1 MTDKDLHHAEHAA
14 AHGDVSHGQS
24 SHGSRNSYI
33 VGFILSAV
41 LTVIP
46 FWLVMSQTMTGFSAV
61 WVIAG
66 FAAAQVAVQ
75 VYFFL
80 HVDFSP
86 EQRNTLYSFLFTL
99 FVVAIVMVGSL
110 WIMHNANENMMPG
123 MNMGGDSDKNM
134 PMKMPMNPDGT
145 PRLDRELEGFE
156 DQLNLPPM
164 DQSMDHG
171 SMNHDAMNPD
181 SMNEG
186 SMDHAAMPSEQATT
200 EADNAAV
207 AGSQ

>member
-1 MTDKDLHHAEHAA
+1 MKNENLHAAEHAH

-24 SHGSRNSYI
+24 SHGSKKSYI
-33 VGFILSAV
+33 IGFVLSVIL
-41 LTVIP
+41 TIIP
-46 FWLVMSQTMTGFSAV
+46 FGLVMGEMMSGTSAI
-61 WVIAG
+61 WMIAI
-66 FAAAQVAVQ
+66 FAAAQVFVQ

-123 MNMGGDSDKNM
+123 MGEMQMDMG
-134 PMKMPMNPDGT
+134 MKMPTNADGT

-156 DQLNLPPM
+156 DKLDLPETYQPSH
-164 DQSMDHG
+164 QGAPAATPQEDH
-171 SMNHDAMNPD
+171 SDMA
-181 SMNEG
+181 
-186 SMDHAAMPSEQATT
+186 DHSDMTDMQ
-200 EADNAAV
+200 
-207 AGSQ
+207 Q

>member
-1 MTDKDLHHAEHAA
+1 MKNENLHAA
-14 AHGDVSHGQS
+14 EQAHAHGDVSHGQS
-24 SHGSRNSYI
+24 SHGSKKSYI
-33 VGFILSAV
+33 IGFVLSAI

-46 FWLVMSQTMTGFSAV
+46 FGLIMSDMMSGMSAI
-61 WVIAG
+61 WMIAV
-66 FAAAQVAVQ
+66 FAAAQVFVQ

-123 MNMGGDSDKNM
+123 MGKDMQMDMG
-134 PMKMPMNPDGT
+134 MKMPTNADGT

-156 DQLNLPPM
+156 DKLDLPDTYQAPN
-164 DQSMDHG
+164 QG
-171 SMNHDAMNPD
+171 SP
-181 SMNEG
+181 
-186 SMDHAAMPSEQATT
+186 ATT
-200 EADNAAV
+200 QQEDHSDMSDHSGMAEM
-207 AGSQ
+207 QQ

>member
-1 MTDKDLHHAEHAA
+1 MTDKDLQHAQHAA

-24 SHGSRNSYI
+24 SHGSKNSYI
-33 VGFILSAV
+33 IGFILSAI

-46 FWLVMSQTMTGFSAV
+46 FWLIMSQTLTGMSAV
-61 WVIAG
+61 WMIAA
-66 FAAAQVAVQ
+66 FAAAQIIVQ

-86 EQRNTLYSFLFTL
+86 EQRNTLYSFLFTI

-123 MNMGGDSDKNM
+123 MNMGHGASVNISDNTT
-134 PMKMPMNPDGT
+134 MKMPMNPDGT

-156 DQLNLPPM
+156 DKLGLPT
-164 DQSMDHG
+164 QHSSMPEEH
-171 SMNHDAMNPD
+171 S
-181 SMNEG
+181 
-186 SMDHAAMPSEQATT
+186 AMP
-200 EADNAAV
+200 EA
-207 AGSQ
+207 Q

>member
-1 MTDKDLHHAEHAA
+1 MKNENLHAAEHAH

-24 SHGSRNSYI
+24 SHGSKKSYI
-33 VGFILSAV
+33 IGFVLSAI

-46 FWLVMSQTMTGFSAV
+46 FGLIMSNMMSGMSAI
-61 WVIAG
+61 WMIAV
-66 FAAAQVAVQ
+66 FAAAQVFVQ

-86 EQRNTLYSFLFTL
+86 EQRNTLYSLLFTL

-123 MNMGGDSDKNM
+123 MGKMQMDMG
-134 PMKMPMNPDGT
+134 MKMPTNADGT

-156 DQLNLPPM
+156 DKLDLPDTYKPSNQGAPAGTAQENHSDM
-164 DQSMDHG
+164 TDH
-171 SMNHDAMNPD
+171 SDMANM
-181 SMNEG
+181 
-186 SMDHAAMPSEQATT
+186 Q
-200 EADNAAV
+200 
-207 AGSQ
+207 Q

>member
-1 MTDKDLHHAEHAA
+1 MKNENLHAA
-14 AHGDVSHGQS
+14 QQAHAHGDVSHGQS

-33 VGFILSAV
+33 IGFVLSAI

-46 FWLVMSQTMTGFSAV
+46 FWLVMSNVVSGTNAIWM
-61 WVIAG
+61 IAA
-66 FAAAQVAVQ
+66 FAAAQVFVQ

-99 FVVAIVMVGSL
+99 FVVAIVMIGSL

-123 MNMGGDSDKNM
+123 MGQEMNMDMGMGEHAPMQM
-134 PMKMPMNPDGT
+134 PTNADGT

-156 DQLNLPPM
+156 DKLDLPSTY
-164 DQSMDHG
+164 QSPTSEKEHSELTDH
-171 SMNHDAMNPD
+171 SDM
-181 SMNEG
+181 
-186 SMDHAAMPSEQATT
+186 
-200 EADNAAV
+200 
-207 AGSQ
+207 AGM

>member
-33 VGFILSAV
+33 VGFILSAI

-46 FWLVMSQTMTGFSAV
+46 FWLIMSQTMTGFSAV

-156 DQLNLPPM
+156 EQLNLPPM
-164 DQSMDHG
+164 DKPMDQSMDHS
-171 SMNHDAMNPD
+171 SMNHD
-181 SMNEG
+181 SMNEE
-186 SMDHAAMPSEQATT
+186 SMDHAAMSGEPATAA
-200 EADNAAV
+200 ADNAAV

>member
-1 MTDKDLHHAEHAA
+1 MKNENLHAA
-14 AHGDVSHGQS
+14 EQAHAHGDVSHGQS
-24 SHGSRNSYI
+24 SHGSKKSYI
-33 VGFILSAV
+33 IGFVLSAI

-46 FWLVMSQTMTGFSAV
+46 FGLIMSDMMSGMSAI
-61 WVIAG
+61 WMIAI
-66 FAAAQVAVQ
+66 FAAAQVFVQ

-123 MNMGGDSDKNM
+123 MGKEMQMDMG
-134 PMKMPMNPDGT
+134 MKMPTNADGT

-156 DQLNLPPM
+156 DKLDLPDTYQPPAQGHSANTQEESHSDM
-164 DQSMDHG
+164 
-171 SMNHDAMNPD
+171 
-181 SMNEG
+181 
-186 SMDHAAMPSEQATT
+186 SERSDMTGTQ
-200 EADNAAV
+200 
-207 AGSQ
+207 Q

>member
-1 MTDKDLHHAEHAA
+1 MKNENLHAA
-14 AHGDVSHGQS
+14 EQAHAHGDVSHGQS
-24 SHGSRNSYI
+24 SHGSKKSYI
-33 VGFILSAV
+33 IGFVLSVIL
-41 LTVIP
+41 TIIP
-46 FWLVMSQTMTGFSAV
+46 FGLVMGEMMSGTS
-61 WVIAG
+61 VIWMIAI

-123 MNMGGDSDKNM
+123 MGKMQMDMGMRM
-134 PMKMPMNPDGT
+134 PTNADGT

-156 DQLNLPPM
+156 DKLDLPENYQPSHQGAPAATAQENHSDM
-164 DQSMDHG
+164 ADH
-171 SMNHDAMNPD
+171 SDMTDM
-181 SMNEG
+181 
-186 SMDHAAMPSEQATT
+186 Q
-200 EADNAAV
+200 
-207 AGSQ
+207 Q